1 VSTDPYADWLR
12 QYGEPV
18 SIDPS
23 TSAAALAEWRDLL
36 DQRRLWSV
44 IEGEDDDLYVVNGA
58 HVVNRI
64 EYLSTPRAWAEGA
77 IIEVPMDLR
86 PDDAEQEADDA
97 MPF

>member
-1 VSTDPYADWLR
+1 VSTDPYTDWVR

-36 DQRRLWSV
+36 DQRRLWTV
-44 IEGEDDDLYVVNGA
+44 IEGEDDDLFIVNGA

-64 EYLSTPRAWAEGA
+64 DYLSTPRAWAEGA
-77 IIEVPMDLR
+77 MIEVPMDLQ
-86 PDDAEQEADDA
+86 PEPSEEADDG